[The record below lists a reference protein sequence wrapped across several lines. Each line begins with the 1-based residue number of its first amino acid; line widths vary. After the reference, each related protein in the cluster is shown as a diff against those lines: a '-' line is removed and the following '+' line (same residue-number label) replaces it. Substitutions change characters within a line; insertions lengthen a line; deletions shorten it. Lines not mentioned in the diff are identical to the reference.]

1 MKFSEYNM
9 DVVLPYKYQWQMLM
23 VMILGADGPPGLNVC
38 PFAQAF
44 HSQL

>member
-23 VMILGADGPPGLNVC
+23 VIKLGADGPPVLNVY
-38 PFAQAF
+38 PFVQSF
-44 HSQL
+44 HLQL